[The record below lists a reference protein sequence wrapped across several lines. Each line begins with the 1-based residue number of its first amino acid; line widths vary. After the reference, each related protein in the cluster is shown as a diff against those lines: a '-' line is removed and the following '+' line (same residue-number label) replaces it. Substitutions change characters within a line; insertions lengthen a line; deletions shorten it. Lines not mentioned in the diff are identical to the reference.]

1 MTVASYVPFLG
12 CLAVLWLLVRR
23 QLDSAAAAWI
33 AVTLFAAT
41 PIYAECV
48 YWYSASSFTWALFF
62 SLAGLWFAR
71 GPRAYGQPG
80 PLSLAAAAVCG
91 FLAPASSAIGV
102 LGGPLAALRG
112 LTIRCPLGDSLGANV
127 RAVIP
132 LLGTAAYFVFAF
144 LFKHQV
150 VVSRSLTAN
159 GSLYEGLAMTGLAPT
174 YLVFTGYLGIAGME
188 GASSRWLLALG
199 SLPGALY
206 ALPPIWRRT
215 AHRRWM
221 LSALMLI
228 LAGYGLIYCF
238 RFRLVGPDHLLGP
251 QRYHLFPCAGLV
263 MLVMASLPNRCA
275 GLTAVH

>member
-1 MTVASYVPFLG
+1 MPQGTLHNSAPAPVPSLGARALQLLLTVVLLALLLYPWTTRLKSPSIVLDDIARIESLRTLSLTSRLVAPFNEHLAPVFETVTTLTWWLAGGKLEHAPLAMTVASYVPFLG
-12 CLAVLWLLVRR
+12 CLAVLWFLVRR

-71 GPRAYGQPG
+71 GPRADGQPG

-112 LTIRCPLGDSLGANV
+112 LTIRCPLGDSLRANV

-132 LLGTAAYFVFAF
+132 LLGTAAFFVFAF
-144 LFKHQV
+144 VYKQ
-150 VVSRSLTAN
+150 
-159 GSLYEGLAMTGLAPT
+159 
-174 YLVFTGYLGIAGME
+174 
-188 GASSRWLLALG
+188 
-199 SLPGALY
+199 
-206 ALPPIWRRT
+206 
-215 AHRRWM
+215 
-221 LSALMLI
+221 
-228 LAGYGLIYCF
+228 
-238 RFRLVGPDHLLGP
+238 
-251 QRYHLFPCAGLV
+251 Q
-263 MLVMASLPNRCA
+263 
-275 GLTAVH
+275 